1 MRGQTKDQVELFS
14 YISIEDRVPPKHP
27 LRKIQRLVDEI
38 LRSMT
43 GRFDAAYAKTGR
55 PSIAPEYPLKAL
67 FLQIIYTIRS
77 ERQIVEHLNYNLL
90 YRWFVGLSS
99 DDPIWDHSTFSKN
112 RDRLIAAGIA
122 DEFFS
127 LVVAF
132 ADMQGLV
139 SSEHFSVDGTLIEAW
154 ASLRT
159 LLQKSEDGKDDNNK
173 DDHNRWVDYK
183 GEKRSNET
191 HESKTDTEAKLF
203 TKSGGQAAK
212 LQFMGHVTMEN
223 RNGLV
228 VDARLT
234 QATGTA
240 ERDAAFEMAMAL
252 NEGSTLGSDKGYDTT
267 EHGDNLKGV
276 GVKSHV
282 AQNLHAR
289 KLTSSIDGRTTRHA
303 GYEISQQ
310 KRMGIEEIFGWAK
323 TIGLMRRPMFRG
335 TRKMGSVF
343 TFALSVYNVVRIC
356 NLTTA

>member
-55 PSIAPEYPLKAL
+55 PSIAPEYLLKAL
-67 FLQIIYTIRS
+67 FLQILYTIRS

-154 ASLRT
+154 ASLKT
-159 LLQKSEDGKDDNNK
+159 FLPKSEDGKDDNNK
-173 DDHNRWVDYK
+173 DDHNRWVDFK

-191 HESKTDTEAKLF
+191 HESKTDPEAKLF